1 MVVFTGRREGGMGSD
16 LAFGTVKMFW
26 SYVVLTAPQPAE
38 LYANFKMLKRV
49 NFVSC
54 KLYHTRTHQV
64 N

>member
-1 MVVFTGRREGGMGSD
+1 MGSD